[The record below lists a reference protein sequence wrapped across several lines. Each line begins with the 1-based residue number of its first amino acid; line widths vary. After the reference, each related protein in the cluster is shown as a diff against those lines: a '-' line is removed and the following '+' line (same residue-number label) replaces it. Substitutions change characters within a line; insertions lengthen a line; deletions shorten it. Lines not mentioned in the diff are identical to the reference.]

1 MRFALSRGGVP
12 EISPQATADQHCHL
26 HLVDVRESDEIAE
39 GHIPGVEAVRLD
51 HVAEASAHW
60 DRREPIVFVCR
71 SGRRSARA
79 VRQVEAM
86 GFTQAASMTGGMLAW
101 AAAGLPIE
109 RGDQV
114 EPTSSSETAPVS
126 GALEAA
132 FVERLLRQ
140 THLPRVRA
148 ASLLLQGS
156 EACVDGREQ
165 GAVIG
170 TPGGDAGE
178 LLLLLATYEK
188 VTGQELDQDAVRRFF
203 LAHVSGFGR
212 FYLHSDDHALDNLKD
227 ALTADPRFASVANLP
242 TGALL
247 EQPPVEL
254 RAALLEHLRQPANIG
269 CGHLRLV
276 ASNPEEYGV
285 RTALTEELLDVFFD
299 ELWHDPEQ
307 TEFVV
312 LHGDHHEEGVL
323 SVSLPQKVEPFD
335 NLPAIPPLLGG
346 RSFFIHHPQTADF
359 VRQQQVRFLFERT
372 PWLTES
378 LQKAGVDE
386 AAYTKALGELA
397 GRQLHAT
404 LQHLARELPVYEV
417 AFDRDGAFGVRALE

>member
-1 MRFALSRGGVP
+1 M
-12 EISPQATADQHCHL
+12 
-26 HLVDVRESDEIAE
+26 
-39 GHIPGVEAVRLD
+39 
-51 HVAEASAHW
+51 
-60 DRREPIVFVCR
+60 
-71 SGRRSARA
+71 
-79 VRQVEAM
+79 
-86 GFTQAASMTGGMLAW
+86 
-101 AAAGLPIE
+101 
-109 RGDQV
+109 
-114 EPTSSSETAPVS
+114 
-126 GALEAA
+126 
-132 FVERLLRQ
+132 
-140 THLPRVRA
+140 
-148 ASLLLQGS
+148 
-156 EACVDGREQ
+156 
-165 GAVIG
+165 
-170 TPGGDAGE
+170 
-178 LLLLLATYEK
+178 
-188 VTGQELDQDAVRRFF
+188 
-203 LAHVSGFGR
+203 
-212 FYLHSDDHALDNLKD
+212 
-227 ALTADPRFASVANLP
+227 
-242 TGALL
+242 
-247 EQPPVEL
+247 
-254 RAALLEHLRQPANIG
+254 
-269 CGHLRLV
+269 
-276 ASNPEEYGV
+276 

-346 RSFFIHHPQTADF
+346 RSFFIHHPQTADL